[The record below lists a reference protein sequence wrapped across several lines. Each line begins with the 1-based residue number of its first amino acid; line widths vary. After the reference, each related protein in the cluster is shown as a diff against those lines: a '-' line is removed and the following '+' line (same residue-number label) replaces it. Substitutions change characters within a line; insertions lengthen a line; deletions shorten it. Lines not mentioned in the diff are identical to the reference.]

1 MQRRPL
7 TRIELTLQDI
17 VEFKKFMELQ
27 KAGDPVHAEQLIN
40 TPVVVDVT
48 ATSDKEKRRQV
59 VRQRLSSDA
68 RL

>member
-27 KAGDPVHAEQLIN
+27 KAQAEQLIN
-40 TPVVVDVT
+40 TPEVVDVIV
-48 ATSDKEKRRQV
+48 TSDKEKRRQV
-59 VRQRLSSDA
+59 VRQRIGLSSDT
-68 RL
+68 RM